1 MGDSVVAVL
10 LLLRARAVEA
20 QPAGHAIHTVGVLIL
35 HSRQAVGY
43 TAFVDTLRQLG
54 HEPDRICDF
63 SSAQQRGK
71 LDRLLRCNRTR
82 WKRGSTPSWPST
94 PRTRAA
100 MQATTQIPIVMSIV
114 GDPIG
119 AGFVSNLARPG
130 GNVTGISNI
139 QAELG
144 AKRLQLLTEAV
155 PAAKRIAV
163 LLNPADPVT
172 VPRYRTP
179 NAPCPSSVSRSAF
192 SLREPGELPATFTAM
207 RAWRADAALWLA
219 GQALTFHLETIE
231 LAAQH
236 RLPVMVAPGA
246 DVEAGGLIAYAADH
260 VELSRRTALYVDRI
274 LKGTKPGD
282 LPVEQPM
289 KFQLVINLKTAH
301 ALGLTIPPGAAVP
314 GRPVLLS
321 SGAPSPETRHVR

>member
-1 MGDSVVAVL
+1 MGGTLVVAVL
-10 LLLRARAVEA
+10 LLAAARAVEA
-20 QPAGHAIHTVGVLIL
+20 QPAGHASHTVGVLIP

-54 HEPDRICDF
+54 YEPDRNLRLLF
-63 SSAQQRGK
+63 RSAEGK
-71 LDRLLRCNRTR
+71 LDRLPALATELVEARVDAIVAIN
-82 WKRGSTPSWPST
+82 TPG
-94 PRTRAA
+94 TRAA
-100 MQATTQIPIVMSIV
+100 IQATTQIPIVMTIV

-130 GNVTGISNI
+130 GNVTGISNM

-155 PAAKRIAV
+155 PAAKRVAV
-163 LLNPADPVT
+163 LLNPADPIT
-172 VPRYRTP
+172 GPQRQDTARA
-179 NAPCPSSVSRSAF
+179 APKLGVEIRFFPVG
-192 SLREPGELPATFTAM
+192 EPGELPATFTAM

-219 GQALTFHLETIE
+219 GQALTFQRETIA

-236 RLPVMVAPGA
+236 RLPVMFAQGA
-246 DVEAGGLIAYAADH
+246 DVEAGGLIAYAADQD
-260 VELSRRTALYVDRI
+260 ELFRRTALYVDRI

-289 KFQLVINLKTAH
+289 KFQLVINRKTAH
-301 ALGLTIPPGAAVP
+301 ALGLTIPPM
-314 GRPVLLS
+314 LLFQ
-321 SGAPSPETRHVR
+321 ADRLIE